1 LQERAVR
8 ETVKGPRMKLARA
21 QRVSALPTA
30 SGGIARAAYARA
42 VNAGLDVSP
51 LLRHAGLSRAQIR
64 KTDVR
69 FPVRSQIKFLNEVAD
84 RLADDY
90 LGLHLAQ
97 SLDLREL
104 GLVYYVLAS
113 SQDLQTALMRLAR
126 YSAIHNEGVHIGVS
140 RQTDVTVSFDY
151 VGVARLSDRHQIE
164 FFIAIL
170 LRLCRQLTGRHLRP
184 VAVRLMHRRA
194 HLAKEL
200 AAFFGCALA
209 FGAPA
214 DQVVFSLDV
223 KCAPLTQADP
233 YLNELLLGYC
243 EETLSKRRVGA
254 GDWRCKVENVMVPL
268 LPHGEATLENVA
280 QRMGMSHRTLARR
293 LAREGISFLEVLQ
306 DLRLR
311 LAQQYFGEPDI
322 SITQVAWLLGYRG
335 PSAFTHAFKRWTG
348 RSPRQMRVHAGA
360 ARH

>member
-1 LQERAVR
+1 LQESLQERAVIATMKPAR
-8 ETVKGPRMKLARA
+8 VKPQRR

-42 VNAGLDVSP
+42 LNAGLDVGT
-51 LLRHAGLSRAQIR
+51 LLRHAGLTRAQITR
-64 KTDVR
+64 ADAR
-69 FPVRSQIKFLNEVAD
+69 FPVRCQVRFLNEVAA
-84 RLADDY
+84 RLHDDY

-113 SQDLQTALMRLAR
+113 SHDLASALTRLAR
-126 YSAIHNEGVHIGVS
+126 YSGIHNEGVHIDVS
-140 RQTDVTVSFDY
+140 KGKGIAVSFEY

-164 FFIAIL
+164 FFVAIL

-194 HLAKEL
+194 QLAKEL
-200 AAFFGCALA
+200 AAFFGCAVV
-209 FGAPA
+209 FGASA
-214 DQVVFSLDV
+214 DQVVFALDA
-223 KCAPLTQADP
+223 KRAPLTQADP
-233 YLNELLLGYC
+233 YLNELMLGYC
-243 EETLSKRRVGA
+243 EETLAQRHVGA
-254 GDWRCKVENVMVPL
+254 GDWRHKVENVVVPL

-280 QRMGMSHRTLARR
+280 QRMGLSHRTLARR
-293 LAREGISFLEVLQ
+293 LAREGVSFLDVLQ

-311 LAQQYFGEPDI
+311 LARQYFGEGDI
-322 SITQVAWLLGYRG
+322 SITQIAWLLGYRG

-348 RSPRQMRVHAGA
+348 RSPRQMRGRA
-360 ARH
+360 